1 MKQAILACIGMAF
14 LGSTLPAQAAPP
26 KQLLGRSVTVNWT
39 ETRSQRHV
47 GETEFRNVNAN
58 HTLMVYVSSAGRV
71 FSRQVNNITQVG
83 SGQINQL
90 GAAREGSYAVATPSF
105 SGQAM
110 TIVRVGQGGARRV
123 AVAFDAGFSSCSAT
137 AGTGFEAGKT
147 YTSYSPITKKM
158 SRSALPALARSAA
171 RYEMATCLVTDAI
184 RPPGAMTGTS
194 RPPSCWRKYPEA
206 SGQLENQ
213 RNASFR
219 EL

>member
-1 MKQAILACIGMAF
+1 MKLAILACIGMAF

-26 KQLLGRSVTVNWT
+26 KQLLGRSVTVSWT
-39 ETRSQRHV
+39 ETRSQRNA
-47 GETEFRNVNAN
+47 GETEFRSVNAN

-71 FSRQVNNITQVG
+71 FSRQVNSTQGG
-83 SGQINQL
+83 SGQINQV

-147 YTSYSPITKKM
+147 YTSYSPITKRNVEI
-158 SRSALPALARSAA
+158 RSSS
-171 RYEMATCLVTDAI
+171 V
-184 RPPGAMTGTS
+184 GS
-194 RPPSCWRKYPEA
+194 VSCSVRD
-206 SGQLENQ
+206 GNVFG
-213 RNASFR
+213 N
-219 EL
+219 